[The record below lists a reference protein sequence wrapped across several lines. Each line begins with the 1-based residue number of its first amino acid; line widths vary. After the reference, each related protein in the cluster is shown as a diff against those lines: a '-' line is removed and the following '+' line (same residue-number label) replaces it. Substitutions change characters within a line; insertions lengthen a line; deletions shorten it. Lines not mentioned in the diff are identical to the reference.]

1 MQGLWKVD
9 REGFLTCC
17 MVSGPKVEPYTSE
30 LRDKQQIRYE
40 TRLRAMIASHAPVD
54 AACAPALGQMSRL
67 GLPWRY
73 QDDIGS
79 GFVDCSAFY
88 SLMRRVT
95 FDVAMCV
102 VAPRAMEVSAALWSY
117 AAVDLY
123 VNGVK
128 LCQIDKPV
136 YKPITRL
143 NVTLPL
149 REGRNLIYLA
159 CCNLGVRDTRS
170 TVALQLKD
178 HLDEVT
184 VDLPDGE
191 NARAIHDAERFLL
204 DTQLDGSALRV
215 PRPVSERTHLA
226 FVRPSKDDSEVDTA
240 PDLLAKGTVEA
251 ALPEGQPYATLS
263 VEAAG
268 VKLTRRFERTELLR
282 PQYADTTLTVEEN
295 LQVIF
300 RRIAAIRSCPRG
312 EGIYFP
318 MANMLARKYLGR
330 ETAEDRELFAY
341 TLEIIDQRI
350 DCSDFMMCGLL
361 RWLKLYGI
369 PEGLEERTKQVLLNY
384 RYWMDMDGF
393 DGMCFWSENHA
404 LMFYSSAMLAGEMYP
419 DEVFPRAAMTGREL
433 ADYGRSLVD
442 QWLTDVEEGGF
453 E

>member
-40 TRLRAMIASHAPVD
+40 TRLRAVIATHAPVD
-54 AACAPALGQMSRL
+54 AACAPVLGGTSRL

-102 VAPRAMEVSAALWSY
+102 VAPRAMEVPAALWSY

-123 VNGVK
+123 VNGEK

-143 NVTLPL
+143 DVTLPL

-204 DTQLDGSALRV
+204 DTRLTDSALIF
-215 PRPVSERTHLA
+215 PRPVSARTQLS
-226 FVRPSKDDSEVDTA
+226 FLRPRKDESEAVTA
-240 PDLLAKGTVEA
+240 PDLLAEGAMEA
-251 ALPEGQPYATLS
+251 VLPGDQPYATLS

-268 VKLTRRFERTELLR
+268 VTLSRRFERTALLQ
-282 PQYADTTLTVEEN
+282 PQYADTTLSVEEN

-300 RRIAAIRSCPRG
+300 RRIAEVRSCPRG
-312 EGIYFP
+312 EGIHFP
-318 MANMLARKYLGR
+318 MANMLARRYLGR

-341 TLEIIDQRI
+341 TLEIIDKRI
-350 DCSDFMMCGLL
+350 DCSDFMM
-361 RWLKLYGI
+361 
-369 PEGLEERTKQVLLNY
+369 
-384 RYWMDMDGF
+384 
-393 DGMCFWSENHA
+393 
-404 LMFYSSAMLAGEMYP
+404 
-419 DEVFPRAAMTGREL
+419 
-433 ADYGRSLVD
+433 
-442 QWLTDVEEGGF
+442 
-453 E
+453 